1 MKPPPRAVIPTPRS
15 LRSHIPNPT
24 GKRRPSGDAIGKKF
38 VRLLYEEFLKSG
50 KSLTEFS
57 RDVGMSAP
65 HVSQLFSGGR
75 KAGCTITTVVS
86 VWKILGRSLDKDF
99 LTGD

>member
-1 MKPPPRAVIPTPRS
+1 MAYRVPKPPPRTYVS
-15 LRSHIPNPT
+15 NPT

-57 RDVGMSAP
+57 RGVGMSPP

-75 KAGCTITTVVS
+75 RAGCTITTVVS

-99 LTGD
+99 LTGGI